1 MKHDHAVQQ
10 REMKKT
16 GGGEPPKELSPNDVV
31 LDMMGP
37 ELRSLRNPN
46 DSDGRSSAGKL
57 PL

>member
-1 MKHDHAVQQ
+1 
-10 REMKKT
+10 MKKT
-16 GGGEPPKELSPNDVV
+16 GGGEPPKELSPNDVRV

-37 ELRSLRNPN
+37 ELSSLRNPN